1 MGEKKGNTGNT
12 AVQANGI
19 HRAKTWEIGLY
30 ALNNT
35 STNIYMMMFMYISY
49 FLTGI
54 VGMTVVLA
62 GSITTI
68 MRMWDGVTDP
78 LIGYIV
84 DKTNSKYGK
93 NRPFILIGNLI
104 LLVAS
109 LIIFKI
115 TPMLPQA
122 ARMPFYIVIYML
134 YIIGYTCQCVVTKS
148 AQTCLTNDPT
158 QRPVFAMFD
167 SIYNAL
173 VFAVLPIVIT
183 SVLLPKYGGNSA
195 FTNPDF
201 FMGLWWTLAPVALLF
216 AILAMVGLW
225 RKDRVE
231 FYGTGVVHRITF
243 KDYWEV
249 LKSNRAIQM
258 LVVSASSDKLSM
270 SMRTNSIIYVMLYG
284 IICGNYA
291 LYGSMSAFTTIPN
304 IALSLLL
311 MQFVARRMGQKKAML
326 VGTWGG
332 IITAVLT
339 FFLLRFGNPT
349 TMSFTNISFF
359 TVAFVVLFVAM
370 SGFSNMS
377 SNIVIPMTADCADYE
392 VYRSGRYVPGLM
404 GTLFSFVDKMISS
417 LAGMF
422 VSMMIAAI
430 GFKTVQPTPDT
441 PYSEGIFWV
450 TVVCF
455 LGAPVLGWICNI
467 IAMKFYPLTKEKM
480 QEIQERI
487 AEIKMQAQ
495 AEAAVTSD
503 K

>member
-1 MGEKKGNTGNT
+1 MGAEKNTLENKAT
-12 AVQANGI
+12 GI

-35 STNIYMMMFMYISY
+35 STNIYMMIFMYITY

-54 VGMTVVLA
+54 VGTTVVLA

-84 DKTNSKYGK
+84 DKTNGKFGK
-93 NRPFILIGNLI
+93 NRPFILLGNLI
-104 LLVAS
+104 LLITS
-109 LIIFKI
+109 LIIFKV
-115 TPMLPQA
+115 TPFLPPL
-122 ARMPFYIVIYML
+122 ARLPFYIVMYML

-148 AQTCLTNDPT
+148 AQTCLTNDPS
-158 QRPVFAMFD
+158 QRPIFAMFD
-167 SIYNAL
+167 TIYNAL
-173 VFAVLPIVIT
+173 VFAIIPVIIT
-183 SVLLPKYGGNSA
+183 NVLLPKFGGNAA
-195 FTNPDF
+195 FTSPEF
-201 FMGLWWTLAPVALLF
+201 FMGLWWALAPLSLLF
-216 AILAMVGLW
+216 AILAIIGLK
-225 RKDRVE
+225 RKDRQE
-231 FYGTGVVHRITF
+231 YYGTGVVRRITF

-249 LKSNRAIQM
+249 LRSNRAIQM

-270 SMRTNSIIYVMLYG
+270 SMRSNSIIYVMLYG

-291 LYGSMSAFTTIPN
+291 LYGSISALTTIPN
-304 IALSLLL
+304 IVVTLLL
-311 MQFVARRMGQKKAML
+311 MQFVARKMGQKKAML

-339 FFLLRFGNPT
+339 FLLLRFGDPT

-359 TVAFVVLFVAM
+359 TVAFVVLFILL
-370 SGFSNMS
+370 SGFSSMS

-422 VSMMIAAI
+422 VSVMIAAI
-430 GFKTVQPTPDT
+430 GFTTVQPTPDT
-441 PYSEGIFWV
+441 PYSESIFWV
-450 TVVCF
+450 TIVCF
-455 LGAPVLGWICNI
+455 LGAPVLGWICNV

-480 QEIQERI
+480 AEIQETI
-487 AEIKMQAQ
+487 AEIKRKSM
-495 AEAAVTSD
+495 AEAAAR
-503 K
+503 